1 MGIIITCGII
11 ALSIV
16 VLRYLVGIL
25 GMLFEFITDDSDGD
39 GLVDLTSGVNYDEDK
54 DKETVDA

>member
-16 VLRYLVGIL
+16 GLRYLVGIL
-25 GMLFEFITDDSDGD
+25 SMLFEFITDDSDGD
-39 GLVDLTSGVNYDEDK
+39 GLMELTSGDNYDEDK

>member
-16 VLRYLVGIL
+16 GLRYLVGIL

-39 GLVDLTSGVNYDEDK
+39 GLMELTSGDNYDEDK